1 MRRSVLVGLLAAASA
16 CHEVPRPRAQPN
28 AAVTAPSAGVP
39 ALDVLGPPAPAA
51 SAAGTL
57 APPPATQPTET
68 TPTEATAAEGPPP
81 ATQPLGTRIDMSGQA
96 MGTRL
101 TFAAYVDATHDEAAI
116 RRALEAAYLEVVR
129 LEGLMTPWRDT
140 SELSRVNAAA
150 GKAKVAVGP
159 EMLEVI
165 QKSLWVGKASG
176 GVFDVTFASMGKL
189 WRFNHDMDGEVPA
202 AAELARARR
211 RIDYRQVEVDPRA
224 STIFL
229 RRADQK
235 IDFGGIAKGYA
246 VDRAAAVLRAAGL
259 DAFYVQA
266 GGDLFVQGAKPDGSP
281 WRVGVRDPRGPE
293 GSFFARIAVL
303 DHAFS
308 TAGDYERSFF
318 KDGKRYHHI
327 IDPRTGYPASQ
338 TRSVTVWA
346 KDAFTADAID
356 DAVFILGPKRGLA
369 LVESIDDCGAVIVDA
384 ANKVWISK
392 RLKGLVET
400 FREPTDGP

>member
-1 MRRSVLVGLLAAASA
+1 
-16 CHEVPRPRAQPN
+16 
-28 AAVTAPSAGVP
+28 
-39 ALDVLGPPAPAA
+39 
-51 SAAGTL
+51 
-57 APPPATQPTET
+57 
-68 TPTEATAAEGPPP
+68 
-81 ATQPLGTRIDMSGQA
+81 MSGQA

-101 TFAAYVDATHDEAAI
+101 TFAAYIDDTHDEADL
-116 RRALEAAYLEVVR
+116 RRALEAAYREVVR
-129 LEGLMTPWRDT
+129 LEGLMTPWRET
-140 SELSRVNAAA
+140 SELSQVNAAA
-150 GKAKVAVGP
+150 SKAPVRVGP

-165 QKSLWVGKASG
+165 EKSLWVGERSG

-189 WRFNHDMDGEVPA
+189 WRFNHDMDGVVPS
-202 AAELARARR
+202 AAELAKARKR
-211 RIDYRQVEVDPRA
+211 LDYRQVRVDAAA

-246 VDRAAAVLRAAGL
+246 VDRAAAVLREAGL
-259 DAFYVQA
+259 RAFYVQA
-266 GGDLFVQGAKPDGSP
+266 GGDLYVQGRKPDGSP
-281 WRVGVRDPRGPE
+281 WRVGIRDPRGPE
-293 GSFFARIAVL
+293 GSFFARLQVE

-327 IDPRTGYPASQ
+327 IDPRTGYPAAA

-356 DAVFILGPKRGLA
+356 DAVFILGPEKGLA
-369 LVESIDDCGAVIVDA
+369 LVESIEDCGAVIVDA
-384 ANKVWISK
+384 SNKVWISK
-392 RLKGLVET
+392 RLQGLVET